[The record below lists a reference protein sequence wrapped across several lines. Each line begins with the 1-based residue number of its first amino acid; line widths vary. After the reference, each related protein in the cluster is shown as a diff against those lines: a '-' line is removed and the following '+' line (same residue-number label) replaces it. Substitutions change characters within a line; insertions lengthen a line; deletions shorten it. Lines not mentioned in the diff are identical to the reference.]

1 MIQFFGLH
9 IDRSAASAVALG
21 RDLKIGSRATTTV
34 FNTIEDAAT
43 GIHEVPVAE
52 WLRAGFHVL
61 QEVYMGLPWKAR
73 KAWGGALAGPAGWIA
88 LDFDYEPLSPLRLTG
103 GAPPEADIAAW
114 LSKNPRLA
122 RRISII
128 LSPKDYFRFA
138 LSGGLAADV
147 TLASRSGLLQ
157 ARASH
162 WSEEAIESKGLD
174 IAWMPPV
181 FDSSV
186 TTGTLSEEGI
196 RRSGLPGGFWLV
208 AGAHSDEA
216 ALLASGDLR
225 EPVLRVLAR
234 GGDRSLVAIDAGD
247 STSAPP
253 GWREVRS
260 PIVGRTLLE
269 REVEHGVEHGAAAS
283 LEAFEPYRAELRA
296 AGLDVKRVEMAAAPP
311 EEGAAALAA
320 IGSGL
325 AKDWD
330 HFYKSRKATRDPEEQ
345 GAA

>member
-1 MIQFFGLH
+1 VIQFFGLH
-9 IDRSAASAVALG
+9 IDRSAASAVVLG
-21 RDLKIGSRATTTV
+21 KDLKIWSRATTAV
-34 FNTIEDAAT
+34 VNAVEEAGT

-52 WLRAGFHVL
+52 WFRAGFHVL
-61 QEVYMGLPWKAR
+61 QEAYMGLPWKAR
-73 KAWGGALAGPAGWIA
+73 KAWGGGLAGPTGWIA

-103 GAPPEADIAAW
+103 STAPEADFDAW
-114 LSKNPRLA
+114 LSRNPRLR
-122 RRISII
+122 RRISTV

-157 ARASH
+157 GRTSQ
-162 WSEEAIESKGLD
+162 WSEEAVESKGLEME
-174 IAWMPPV
+174 WLPPV
-181 FDSSV
+181 FDCHV

-208 AGAHSDEA
+208 AGSHSDEA

-225 EPVLRVLAR
+225 DPVLRVL
-234 GGDRSLVAIDAGD
+234 GHGETRSLIVSDAGD
-247 STSAPP
+247 LTSAPP

-260 PIVGRTLLE
+260 PIAGRTLLE
-269 REVEHGVEHGAAAS
+269 REVEQGATGS

-296 AGLDVKRVEMAAAPP
+296 AGLDVKRVERAAAPP

-330 HFYKSRKATRDPEEQ
+330 HFYKSRRGVGNPEEE